1 AACVA
6 AARPASF
13 VAPARTQWCARRTD
27 HRRAEALVREG
38 TARAGRARPLM
49 RTNAPWS
56 HGENAA
62 LRASRYGFVQ
72 LSLPDPGGSSP
83 NFEILN
89 PTAWLITRPF
99 AATPG
104 HG

>member
-1 AACVA
+1 MVA
-6 AARPASF
+6 RRKRGAAR
-13 VAPARTQWCARRTD
+13 
-27 HRRAEALVREG
+27 E
-38 TARAGRARPLM
+38 PL
-49 RTNAPWS
+49 W
-56 HGENAA
+56 
-62 LRASRYGFVQ
+62 FVQ